1 MSAEAGEPASKERH
15 TPMKCPY
22 CGEMLA
28 DGSQFC
34 ARCGNRLV
42 SATAVAGAP
51 GGVGTPAAGYA
62 PTGVQTTSGK
72 AIASLILGILVFIPF
87 SAVAAIILGHLALS
101 EIKKS
106 AGRLKGQGLATA
118 GLILGYAEI
127 ALIPVILII
136 AAIAIPNLLR
146 AKMAA
151 NEASS
156 VGAMRTYSM
165 AIFSYAEKCPQQG
178 YPVSTEKLGPGAG
191 DCDSAN
197 LIDRVLATNP
207 SRNGY
212 VFHYEPGAP
221 DATGRVMSYTITAD
235 PIQQNTTGI
244 RHFFLDESGVIRV
257 ESGHAA
263 SAESTPL
270 R

>member
-1 MSAEAGEPASKERH
+1 
-15 TPMKCPY
+15 MKCPY

-28 DGSQFC
+28 DGTQFC
-34 ARCGNRLV
+34 GRCGNRLV
-42 SATAVAGAP
+42 SAAAVAGTP
-51 GGVGTPAAGYA
+51 GAGYA
-62 PTGVQTTSGK
+62 PTGAETTSGK
-72 AIASLILGILVFIPF
+72 AIASLVMGILVFIPF

-127 ALIPVILII
+127 AFIPVILII

-156 VGAMRTYSM
+156 LGSLRTYST
-165 AIFSYAEKCPQQG
+165 AITSYAEECPNQG
-178 YPVSTEKLGPGAG
+178 YPVSTANLGPGAG
-191 DCDSAN
+191 NCDGAN
-197 LIDRVLATNP
+197 LVDRALAGPMP
-207 SRNGY
+207 SKSGY

-221 DATGRVMSYTITAD
+221 DATGKVMSYTITAD
-235 PIQQNTTGI
+235 PIKENATGM
-244 RHFFLDESGVIRV
+244 RHFFIDESGVIR
-257 ESGHAA
+257 SAQGHAA
-263 SAESTPL
+263 SVESKPL

>member
-1 MSAEAGEPASKERH
+1 
-15 TPMKCPY
+15 
-22 CGEMLA
+22 
-28 DGSQFC
+28 
-34 ARCGNRLV
+34 
-42 SATAVAGAP
+42 VAGAP
-51 GGVGTPAAGYA
+51 RGVGTPAAGYT
-62 PTGVQTTSGK
+62 PTGAQTTSGK

-178 YPVSTEKLGPGAG
+178 YPVSTVKLGPGVG
-191 DCDSAN
+191 DCDNAN
-197 LIDRVLATNP
+197 LIDRVSATRNP

-221 DATGRVMSYTITAD
+221 DAMGKVTSYTITAD

>member
-1 MSAEAGEPASKERH
+1 
-15 TPMKCPY
+15 MKCPY

-51 GGVGTPAAGYA
+51 GAGYA

-72 AIASLILGILVFIPF
+72 AIASLIMGILVFIPF

-165 AIFSYAEKCPQQG
+165 AVVSYAEKCPQQG

-197 LIDRVLATNP
+197 LVDRALAGPMP
-207 SRNGY
+207 SRSGY
-212 VFHYEPGAP
+212 VFHYEPRAA
-221 DATGRVMSYTITAD
+221 DATGKVTSYTITAD

-257 ESGHAA
+257 ENGHAA